1 MLPNRKKIIKFLDN
15 VGRPQTR
22 KELAIAF
29 NISDVEIR
37 RALGKRLK
45 LMTQDGELVRNRRG
59 SYGLLKKMDLY
70 KGHVIGHPDGY
81 GFVVPEEGGKDL
93 FLSTKQMRTV
103 LHGDNVVVRL
113 ISTDKKGRREGVLVE
128 VLQRANHH
136 IVGKFFRESGISYVV
151 PDNKRISQDIL
162 IPSLAKNKVKQ
173 GQYVAVEILHQPE
186 KHRQPIGKISNIICD
201 SSDADMA
208 VDIAIRSHELP
219 FKWSDEINKEI
230 VIIGD
235 DRSTTIIDGDSSGSV
250 VYFGSN
256 AGTGALLKDFTIQ
269 NGTGRYGPH
278 AASDAL
284 CGGGIFLDD
293 GSSPK
298 LKRLIVTN
306 NRAEG
311 RGAGIFKN
319 TGATLLV
326 RNTIINNNHGT
337 DNSQLNG
344 AGIGGDGGGDGSII
358 YGCTIENNHATS
370 ESGGIHLP
378 DHPVIINTII
388 ANNTSN
394 YRSSAIY
401 AWGAS
406 ISNCTIM
413 SNGDDGNSNNDPA
426 LMTLGGQSLIQNTI
440 IWDNYSGGETIYYD
454 NELRVEYSIIEGLN
468 ENFVDNSE

>member
-1 MLPNRKKIIKFLDN
+1 MTF
-15 VGRPQTR
+15 
-22 KELAIAF
+22 
-29 NISDVEIR
+29 DVICG
-37 RALGKRLK
+37 A
-45 LMTQDGELVRNRRG
+45 TA
-59 SYGLLKKMDLY
+59 
-70 KGHVIGHPDGY
+70 
-81 GFVVPEEGGKDL
+81 
-93 FLSTKQMRTV
+93 RT
-103 LHGDNVVVRL
+103 HW
-113 ISTDKKGRREGVLVE
+113 
-128 VLQRANHH
+128 
-136 IVGKFFRESGISYVV
+136 
-151 PDNKRISQDIL
+151 
-162 IPSLAKNKVKQ
+162 
-173 GQYVAVEILHQPE
+173 YVATTGSDITGSGTLTSPLLSIQTAINAATDGDTVSVASGTYVE
-186 KHRQPIGKISNIICD
+186 NI
-201 SSDADMA
+201 
-208 VDIAIRSHELP
+208 
-219 FKWSDEINKEI
+219 EINKEI
-230 VIIGD
+230 AIIGN

-426 LMTLGGQSLIQNTI
+426 LMKLDGPSLIQNTI
-440 IWDNYSGGETIYYD
+440 IWDSYPGGETIYYD

-468 ENFVDNSE
+468 GNFVANGGYSFQFEGNASNDPLLDLSLIHI